1 MGADYYGME
10 YGSSDAVGS
19 EGYLVTNGN
28 VYPALSGPWTAKD
41 MTRGTGGDIP
51 PGQYTYGDS
60 RAATGKSF
68 KDPNSKKGGVF
79 FPIGTGP
86 DQAPIHDG
94 RPGHAQT
101 RTDVGFHFDGGNPG
115 TNGCIGYQQVE
126 AQEALEADTSKTL
139 TVHPYSSSLDQVHAD
154 IEAKLGHKVDWNK
167 VEEGRRHW
175 AGQGP
180 VTPAADVHSKNVR
193 GRRVKKGVPSVG
205 LGKRRR
211 HTAHLESPLEGG
223 VQVAQASNSV
233 FVGPERKRV
242 ARVNDQTTDGSPL
255 ADGEG
260 TILVG

>member
-1 MGADYYGME
+1 MGADYYGVE
-10 YGSSDAVGS
+10 AGSSDAVGS

-51 PGQYTYGDS
+51 PGQYTYGNS
-60 RAATGKSF
+60 HAAAGKSY
-68 KDPNSKKGGVF
+68 KDPKSKKGGVF

-86 DQAPIHDG
+86 NQAPIHDG

-126 AQEALEADTSKTL
+126 AQESLESDPNKTL
-139 TVHPYSSSLDQVHAD
+139 DVHPYASSVTDAQKQ
-154 IEAKLGHKVDWNK
+154 IEAQLGHPVDWKK

-175 AGQGP
+175 AGEGP
-180 VTPAADVHSKNVR
+180 VGGSGVHSQTKKKHK
-193 GRRVKKGVPSVG
+193 VKKGVTSVH
-205 LGKRRR
+205 LGKKGRQ
-211 HTAHLESPLEGG
+211 TAHLESPLDSGD
-223 VQVAQASNSV
+223 QVADASTSV
-233 FVGPERKRV
+233 FAGPERKRV

-255 ADGEG
+255 ADGEDS
-260 TILVG
+260 ILVG